1 MVQESFEVLKNTS
14 INPLFHSIQNCPIS
28 AGSFFI
34 PTLYQRCEPHGQK
47 KLAYSINLIIN
58 HF

>member
-14 INPLFHSIQNCPIS
+14 INPLSTSYKTAPSN

-34 PTLYQRCEPHGQK
+34 PTLCQRCEVRAARARK
-47 KLAYSINLIIN
+47 FSKVDES
-58 HF
+58 